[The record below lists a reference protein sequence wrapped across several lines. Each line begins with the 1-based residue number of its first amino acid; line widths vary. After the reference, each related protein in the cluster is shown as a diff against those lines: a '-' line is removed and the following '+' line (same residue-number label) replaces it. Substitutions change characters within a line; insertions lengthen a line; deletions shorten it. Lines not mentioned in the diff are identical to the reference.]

1 MKYGTHHKGQ
11 CESSYPPP
19 RNPGHTT
26 PFVEMDGV
34 MTRKTRFS
42 QEVRER
48 EFKKQ
53 RLRYFLPELDR
64 WWRERV

>member
-1 MKYGTHHKGQ
+1 
-11 CESSYPPP
+11 
-19 RNPGHTT
+19 
-26 PFVEMDGV
+26 MDGV

>member
-1 MKYGTHHKGQ
+1 M
-11 CESSYPPP
+11 P
-19 RNPGHTT
+19 
-26 PFVEMDGV
+26 VEH
-34 MTRKTRFS
+34 
-42 QEVRER
+42 VRER